1 MNETSAV
8 STGALTS
15 ESLLAA
21 DSQVTGY
28 LTFNLSAE
36 EYGLDILK
44 VQEIKRYE
52 MLARLPDAA
61 SYVKG
66 VFNLRGKIVPVVDMR
81 VRFNLANVE
90 YGEFTVMII
99 LNVAD
104 RTFGIVVDGVS
115 DVIQLTP
122 EQIQRPPDM
131 GASSASQFIMGIGTL
146 DNRTLILMD
155 IEKLISAAHTALID
169 VHAQPVH

>member
-99 LNVAD
+99 LNVAPHVRD
-104 RTFGIVVDGVS
+104 RRGRCLRRHSTHARTDP
-115 DVIQLTP
+115 TP
-122 EQIQRPPDM
+122 ARH
-131 GASSASQFIMGIGTL
+131 G
-146 DNRTLILMD
+146 R
-155 IEKLISAAHTALID
+155 K
-169 VHAQPVH
+169 